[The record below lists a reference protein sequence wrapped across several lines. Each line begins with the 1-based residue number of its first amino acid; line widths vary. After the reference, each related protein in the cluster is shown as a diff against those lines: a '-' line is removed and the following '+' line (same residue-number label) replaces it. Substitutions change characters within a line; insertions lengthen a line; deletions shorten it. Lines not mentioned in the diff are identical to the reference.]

1 MNQLEE
7 FRKDLETLTEE
18 EWQIRNEYLKNM
30 LEGKICGPMTGFAS
44 IDKPWLKYFDDES
57 FKGKYE
63 SKTLYFYCVLYK
75 IQTF

>member
-30 LEGKICGPMTGFAS
+30 LEGKI
-44 IDKPWLKYFDDES
+44 
-57 FKGKYE
+57 
-63 SKTLYFYCVLYK
+63 
-75 IQTF
+75 